1 MDNLERLVK
10 ENIQMSEAL
19 IRLGHYCTCT
29 RPPETLPDGGVRA
42 PGPHTKDCVSQIA
55 IQALKPVNL

>member
-1 MDNLERLVK
+1 MDNLEQLVK

-19 IRLGHYCTCT
+19 IKLGHYCTCE
-29 RPPETLPDGGVRA
+29 RPTEILPDGGVRA

-55 IQALKPVNL
+55 IQALKPVD